1 MAKPLS
7 NEIQADALK
16 MAHVHQ
22 KPGQTKAQTKLVA
35 QGIEKGI
42 AEYKKLQ
49 KAKGRERDKERK
61 KALAAAAKLAAEDTA
76 LVDESSDSGAGNW
89 VPWLLLVLSWL
100 GFAIYEGL
108 SHLAG

>member
-22 KPGQTKAQTKLVA
+22 KPGQPKAQTKLVA

-49 KAKGRERDKERK
+49 KAKARGRDKERK
-61 KALAAAAKLAAEDTA
+61 KDLAASAKLAAQETPVA
-76 LVDESSDSGAGNW
+76 DEPSANPPGTW
-89 VPWLLLVLSWL
+89 VPWLLLALSWL

-108 SHLAG
+108 NWLGG